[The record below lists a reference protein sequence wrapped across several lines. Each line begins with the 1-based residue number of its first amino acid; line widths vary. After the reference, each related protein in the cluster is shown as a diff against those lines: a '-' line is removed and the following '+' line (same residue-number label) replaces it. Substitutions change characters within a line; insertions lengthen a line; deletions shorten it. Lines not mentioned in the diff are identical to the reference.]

1 MNFWIKV
8 ESIILSS
15 QQYSRNKQIWYM
27 KRIVAHEIIYHGDIE
42 N

>member
-15 QQYSRNKQIWYM
+15 QHDTRNKQIWCM
-27 KRIVAHEIIYHGDIE
+27 KGIVAHEIIYHGDIE